1 MEIVLE
7 MIKAALPFFQH
18 FWRLTKDDLVGLV
31 ALKVLYLNF
40 DVGKK
45 KVRIVAISSKFK
57 RAIFVSLK
65 VIWIF

>member
-7 MIKAALPFFQH
+7 MVKAALPFFQH

-45 KVRIVAISSKFK
+45 VRIVAISFK
-57 RAIFVSLK
+57 RAFLSL
-65 VIWIF
+65 

>member
-45 KVRIVAISSKFK
+45 KFVLLPSASKEHFCLFK
-57 RAIFVSLK
+57 SHMDF
-65 VIWIF
+65 